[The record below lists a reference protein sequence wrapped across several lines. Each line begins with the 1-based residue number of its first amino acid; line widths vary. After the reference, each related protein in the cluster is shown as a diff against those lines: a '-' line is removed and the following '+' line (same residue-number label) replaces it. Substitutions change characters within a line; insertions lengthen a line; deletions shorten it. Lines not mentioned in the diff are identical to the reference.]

1 MYCTYSYTI
10 TVGDVVWVLDCVA
23 CPVGV
28 LQGLGFVLALCEYYV
43 KNWDIAD
50 IGYRVSVGFVC

>member
-10 TVGDVVWVLDCVA
+10 TAGNVVWILDCVA
-23 CPVGV
+23 CSVGV
-28 LQGLGFVLALCEYYV
+28 LQGLCFVLALCEYYV

-50 IGYRVSVGFVC
+50 RLIIA